1 MRRSLIVVGI
11 VLLVAGLGQA
21 AMAAAPSAAPAKP
34 AAPVSAAATAPPASA
49 SPAAKAAPAEAASQR
64 LVVTVQLPAKGE
76 GGAARPMG
84 RGAGGHGAGCFQS
97 QTGELLGVTISRPHG
112 CVIGSVLPAGPA
124 GKAGIKPGDSIIACD
139 GKEVTCPRMLVMGL
153 GQRPGPREVKL
164 TIVRRDGGPAT
175 AGATKAGAPAAGAA
189 SADKEKSKPRAA
201 AKKAKARRHNRHK
214 K

>member
-11 VLLVAGLGQA
+11 ILLVAGLGQA

-34 AAPVSAAATAPPASA
+34 AAPVSAAATARPASA

-97 QTGELLGVTISRPHG
+97 QTGELLGVTIARPHG
-112 CVIGSVLPAGPA
+112 CIIGNVLPEGPA
-124 GKAGIKPGDSIIACD
+124 GKAGIKPGDSIIAFD
-139 GKEVTCPRMLVMGL
+139 GKEVTCPRTLVMGL

-164 TIVRRDGGPAT
+164 TIVRAGGAES
-175 AGATKAGAPAAGAA
+175 AGATKAGATAAGAA